1 MNIYFLWKFDDATT
15 LFTNEDTCEIIE
27 GNDWW
32 IENNQSFD
40 IVNVKKIDEVFTY
53 MIAKPM
59 PENYMGGNDI
69 HLKNS
74 IERYKVV
81 KQNKLYKWD
90 IIGNW
95 NRLRIE
101 IPFIPTHENIQK
113 LLTDIKTWVS

>member
-59 PENYMGGNDI
+59 PENYMGGTDI